1 MTLQEK
7 NQKLRK
13 SVLPTL
19 IIWWPKLIM
28 KLWQLTWL
36 LKDFP
41 ILCICV
47 RYSKVATLEKMAFTC
62 SPIPTIKLSS
72 PLDKYV
78 NVYYNYYTQFCQ
90 TDLIKKWNHE
100 TFLFMTS
107 KKGKYVLEFEIG
119 IGLGYYGL
127 YFFIRKSSCMRNT
140 YYAKIH
146 GQFFF
151 PLLKV
156 FPFNSSE
163 WHCNHLLERVL
174 TLLRPVLPTLKSL

>member
-1 MTLQEK
+1 
-7 NQKLRK
+7 
-13 SVLPTL
+13 
-19 IIWWPKLIM
+19 
-28 KLWQLTWL
+28 
-36 LKDFP
+36 
-41 ILCICV
+41 
-47 RYSKVATLEKMAFTC
+47 MAFTC

-90 TDLIKKWNHE
+90 SDLIKKWNHE

-107 KKGKYVLEFEIG
+107 KKGKYVLEFEIN
-119 IGLGYYGL
+119 IGLPWVL
-127 YFFIRKSSCMRNT
+127 LFFVGNSSCMRNT

-163 WHCNHLLERVL
+163 WHCNHLLVRVL
-174 TLLRPVLPTLKSL
+174 TLLHSVLPTLKSLQTYYISMPDGGYSQSNFSSTDFWFHEKISKWCHSYAIQYY